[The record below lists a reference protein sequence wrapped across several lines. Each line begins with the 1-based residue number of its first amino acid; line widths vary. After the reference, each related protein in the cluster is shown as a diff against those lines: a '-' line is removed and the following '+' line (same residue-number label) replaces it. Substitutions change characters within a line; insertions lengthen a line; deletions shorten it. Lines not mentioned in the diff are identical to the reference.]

1 MRDYRELS
9 DAIQTIA
16 NDRLEKVAL
25 YAGESARRGTTT
37 PPAQPTTYHT
47 ISDGASIT
55 VESLRQSVLTWSPTP
70 VSLDKGQP
78 SSQVYGGVHLLR
90 LLVLLPNIFN
100 NMKFKP
106 EEAAL
111 IKSMC
116 ASLQKSLEAQNIV
129 KRNTYQ

>member
-16 NDRLEKVAL
+16 NDRLEKVTL
-25 YAGESARRGTTT
+25 YGGESCRGTTT
-37 PPAQPTTYHT
+37 PPVQPTTFHT
-47 ISDGASIT
+47 ISDDGSIT
-55 VESLRQSVLTWSPTP
+55 VESLKQSVLTWSPTP

-100 NMKFKP
+100 DMKFKLK
-106 EEAAL
+106 EAAL

-116 ASLQKSLEAQNIV
+116 ASLQKYLEAQNIL
-129 KRNTYQ
+129 KRNAYQ

>member
-16 NDRLEKVAL
+16 NDRLEKVVL
-25 YAGESARRGTTT
+25 YAGESACRGTTT

-47 ISDGASIT
+47 ISDDGPIT
-55 VESLRQSVLTWSPTP
+55 VESLKQSVLTWSPTP

-90 LLVLLPNIFN
+90 LLVLLPNLFN

-116 ASLQKSLEAQNIV
+116 ASLQKYLEAQNIV

>member
-16 NDRLEKVAL
+16 NDKLEKVAL

-37 PPAQPTTYHT
+37 PPAQPTTFHT
-47 ISDGASIT
+47 ISDDGSIS
-55 VESLRQSVLTWSPTP
+55 VESLKQSVRTWSPTL
-70 VSLDKGQP
+70 VSSDEGQT

-90 LLVLLPNIFN
+90 LLVLLPNLFN

-116 ASLQKSLEAQNIV
+116 ASLQKHLEAQIIV

>member
-9 DAIQTIA
+9 DAIQIIA
-16 NDRLEKVAL
+16 NDRLEKFTL
-25 YAGESARRGTTT
+25 YAGESAGRGTTT
-37 PPAQPTTYHT
+37 LPAQPTTYHT
-47 ISDGASIT
+47 ISDGDPIT

-90 LLVLLPNIFN
+90 LLVQLPHIFN

-116 ASLQKSLEAQNIV
+116 ASLQKYLEAQIIV